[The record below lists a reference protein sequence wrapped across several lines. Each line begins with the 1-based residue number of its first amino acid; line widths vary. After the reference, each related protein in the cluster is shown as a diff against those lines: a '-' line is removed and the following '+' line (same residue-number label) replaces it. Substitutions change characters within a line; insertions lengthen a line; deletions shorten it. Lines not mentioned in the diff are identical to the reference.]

1 MSGEARKIT
10 KYKAP
15 PPPKKM
21 HLLFFQ
27 KKGQTKAFE
36 SPLGAEVFNLRNQ

>member
-1 MSGEARKIT
+1 MSEEARKIT

-15 PPPKKM
+15 PKM

-27 KKGQTKAFE
+27 KKGQTTAFE
-36 SPLGAEVFNLRNQ
+36 SPLGAEIFNLRNQ